1 MATILQGPNR
11 RPAMFV
17 GLGLGAILVLFL
29 ASRLLGGGGGGG
41 GATATTTP
49 SDLEAPAPGPGPGPR
64 VLPVSAVAE
73 SFEVFTVRDPFRPLI
88 SVAEPGGTP
97 AAPTAP
103 TAGTGSTGATG
114 TTGSS
119 GPVGPT
125 GPSSGTRVALMEVFD
140 DSGVTK
146 ARVRV
151 ESTIYTVR
159 EGDAFATNF
168 LVVLLRGSCGEF
180 LHADVRFSLCEGQEV
195 VT

>member
-1 MATILQGPNR
+1 MAAVLQGPNR
-11 RPAMFV
+11 RPAMFA
-17 GLGLGAILVLFL
+17 GIGLGAMLILFL
-29 ASRLLGGGGGGG
+29 ASQVLGGGGG
-41 GATATTTP
+41 GATTTTTVP
-49 SDLEAPAPGPGPGPR
+49 GSEVAAPDTGPR
-64 VLPVSAVAE
+64 ARVIPVSAVAE
-73 SFEVFTVRDPFRPLI
+73 SFEVFTVRDPFRSLI
-88 SVAEPGGTP
+88 TVAEPGGTP
-97 AAPTAP
+97 AAPTAAP
-103 TAGTGSTGATG
+103 TAVTGSTGSTGATG
-114 TTGSS
+114 PS

-125 GPSSGTRVALMEVFD
+125 GPSSGTRVALMEVFV

-180 LHADVRFSLCEGQEV
+180 LHADVRFSLCQGQEV

>member
-1 MATILQGPNR
+1 MAAILQGPNR
-11 RPAMFV
+11 RPAMLVGV
-17 GLGLGAILVLFL
+17 GLGAMLVLFL
-29 ASRLLGGGGGGG
+29 ASQLLGGGGGGG
-41 GATATTTP
+41 GATTTTTP
-49 SDLEAPAPGPGPGPR
+49 VDTGATAPESGPR

-97 AAPTAP
+97 AEPTAP
-103 TAGTGSTGATG
+103 TAGTGSTGTTG

-125 GPSSGTRVALMEVFD
+125 GPASGTRVALMEVFV

-168 LVVLLRGSCGEF
+168 LVVVLRGSCGEF

>member
-1 MATILQGPNR
+1 MAAILQGPNR

-17 GLGLGAILVLFL
+17 GIGLGAMLFLFL
-29 ASRLLGGGGGGG
+29 ASQLLGGGGGGG
-41 GATATTTP
+41 STTTTTV
-49 SDLEAPAPGPGPGPR
+49 PGSEVAAQDSGPR
-64 VLPVSAVAE
+64 PRVIPVSAVAE
-73 SFEVFTVRDPFRPLI
+73 SFEVFTVRDPFRSLI
-88 SVAEPGGTP
+88 TVAEPGGTP
-97 AAPTAP
+97 AAPTAAP
-103 TAGTGSTGATG
+103 TAATGSTGSTGATG
-114 TTGSS
+114 PS

-125 GPSSGTRVALMEVFD
+125 GPSSGTRVALMEVFV
-140 DSGVTK
+140 DSGVVK

-180 LHADVRFSLCEGQEV
+180 LHADVRFSLCQGQEV